1 MKTIILVG
9 LAVWLVLSEVTLAQQ
24 SGEEKKGSSMQDLMQ
39 GMMKGGQSGEG
50 EMKGMDGMM
59 RMMKIIEQ
67 CSAMMESSHDQGD
80 KAKESNSK

>member
-9 LAVWLVLSEVTLAQQ
+9 LAVWLVLSEVALPQQ
-24 SGEEKKGSSMQDLMQ
+24 AGEEKKGSSMQDLMQ